1 MKDFNSY
8 IGNLD
13 YSDLKKMFQEKGELH
28 TYRKKDFFT
37 KQNEVSR
44 FAGLVKSGTFQYT
57 CMDEKGS
64 EHIVGYSFS
73 NEFVCDYSSFIQ
85 QSSALV
91 NIQAITEC
99 TVYELSYLDITNY
112 WETDMETQ
120 RLGRLA
126 AESLYE
132 MVYKRLLEFYC
143 DTPETRYLKLMKRC
157 PDLKEALPLKN
168 IASFLGVTPE
178 TVSHIRKKILLK
190 MKS

>member
-8 IGNLD
+8 IDNLD
-13 YSDLKKMFQEKGELH
+13 YSDLKKIFQENGKFH
-28 TYRKKDFFT
+28 NYQKNDFFT
-37 KQNEVSR
+37 RQNEVSH
-44 FAGLVKSGTFQYT
+44 FAGWVKNGTFQYT

-64 EHIVGYSFS
+64 EHIVGYAFP
-73 NEFVCDYSSFIQ
+73 NEFVCDYSSFPQ
-85 QSSALV
+85 QNPALV

-99 TVYELSYLDITNY
+99 TVYQLSYRDITNY
-112 WETDMETQ
+112 WETNMETQ

-132 MVYKRLLEFYC
+132 MAYKRLLEFYC